1 MAWHSRHY
9 CSLVCQHLRHCFIG
23 THFWYWSLGTPT
35 TKLTHQ
41 KRQRVYISSPKSLRS
56 TFMSS
61 QHALKQSGNN
71 DKSTWSTLLAHTV
84 KNFNTSKPDLVLQ
97 FKTNDYIIRLLVIE
111 LSEKYLGR
119 VKRAFRLLKPNFGLV
134 I

>member
-1 MAWHSRHY
+1 MLYEIKFPLSG
-9 CSLVCQHLRHCFIG
+9 LVALSQVKIFQNKP
-23 THFWYWSLGTPT
+23 FV
-35 TKLTHQ
+35 KF
-41 KRQRVYISSPKSLRS
+41 
-56 TFMSS
+56 TFDVIMF
-61 QHALKQSGNN
+61 HVNPF
-71 DKSTWSTLLAHTV
+71 TV